1 PARWSG
7 RGDMKR
13 LLMIGAFMFASFST
27 AQALEC
33 QRELPK
39 HRHGYWSYRII
50 DGRTC
55 WYPGR
60 RMVSKSV
67 LHWRAEAPPPE
78 PVAKPT
84 KTMAVKLGN
93 DADIDTCCWPSDI
106 ADSFEQ
112 RWWGPRF
119 GPVQQT
125 KQ

>member
-1 PARWSG
+1 
-7 RGDMKR
+7 MKR
-13 LLMIGAFMFASFST
+13 LLMVGAFMLASFST

-33 QRELPK
+33 QREMPK

-60 RMVSKSV
+60 RMVSKSL
-67 LHWRAEAPPPE
+67 LHWRTDARPPV

-84 KTMAVKLGN
+84 NTISVKLAN
-93 DADIDTCCWPSDI
+93 DPDPDACCWPPLDL
-106 ADSFEQ
+106 ADSFEA

-119 GPVQQT
+119 GPVRQP
-125 KQ
+125 

>member
-1 PARWSG
+1 
-7 RGDMKR
+7 MKR
-13 LLMIGAFMFASFST
+13 LLMTGAFMLASFST

-60 RMVSKSV
+60 RVIAKSL
-67 LHWRAEAPPPE
+67 LHWRADARAPDA
-78 PVAKPT
+78 VARPT
-84 KTMAVKLGN
+84 NTSTVKLSN
-93 DADIDTCCWPSDI
+93 DPDPDSCCWPPLDMTE
-106 ADSFEQ
+106 SFES

-119 GPVQQT
+119 GPAHQT
-125 KQ
+125 TQ